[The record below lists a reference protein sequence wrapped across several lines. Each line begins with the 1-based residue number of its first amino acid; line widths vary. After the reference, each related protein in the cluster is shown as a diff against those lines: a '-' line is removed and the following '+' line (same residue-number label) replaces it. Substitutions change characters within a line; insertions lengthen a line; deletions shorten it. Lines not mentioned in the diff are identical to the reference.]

1 MRGVIF
7 LKKPTVISLFSG
19 AGGMDLGFIEAGF
32 DIVWAND
39 FQKDAVITYQNNIGN
54 HIIHGDIRA
63 VKSSDIPNNPD
74 IVIGGFPCQGFS
86 IANKYRSMEDE
97 RNFLYRELWRIIR
110 DKQPKFFLAENV
122 KGLISMEKGQIIEM
136 IKNDF
141 ESIGYKVDWKI
152 LTASDYGVPQNRER
166 VFIIGNR
173 IDIENEFPIPTH
185 SSAGDLLPQI
195 SVNEAIGWLADAPL
209 KDVSFEWK
217 GQLIHNHIAAT
228 NVHDKFFARKFDVHQ
243 PDICDYLQVWRKQKG
258 ISVKQID
265 EIFGYRHTAGHWFR
279 KDKSGSIPKV
289 DDWWKLKELLEFDD
303 TYDEKVTSFV
313 EKEITFDQN
322 LRITNWD
329 TPSDTITASGPEIHI
344 NKERRLS
351 VREAAI
357 LQTFPMEH
365 IFHGSRSS
373 QYRQV
378 GNAVPVLM
386 AYHLAKTIYSLLEK
400 NS

>member
-1 MRGVIF
+1 ME
-7 LKKPTVISLFSG
+7 KPTVVSLFSG
-19 AGGMDLGFIEAGF
+19 AGGMDLGFMQAGF

-39 FQKDAVITYQNNIGN
+39 FQKDAVMTYQANIGD
-54 HIIHGDIRA
+54 HIVLGDIRSI
-63 VKSSDIPNNPD
+63 KSSDIPDNPD
-74 IVIGGFPCQGFS
+74 IIIGGFPCQGFS
-86 IANKYRSMEDE
+86 IANKHRSMEDE

-122 KGLISMEKGQIIEM
+122 KGLISMANGEIIEM
-136 IKNDF
+136 IKTDF
-141 ESIGYKVDWKI
+141 ESIGYSVEWKI
-152 LTASDYGVPQNRER
+152 LTTSEYGVPQNRER
-166 VFIIGNR
+166 VFIMGNR
-173 IDIENEFPIPTH
+173 IGVENEFPFPTH
-185 SSAGDLLPQI
+185 SFTSGVLMPPI
-195 SVNEAIGWLADAPL
+195 KVKEAIEWLSDAPL

-217 GQLIHNHIAAT
+217 GKIVHNHIAAT
-228 NVHDKFFARKFDVHQ
+228 NVHDKFFARKFDLHQ
-243 PDICDYLQVWRKQKG
+243 PDICEYLQVWRKEKG

-289 DDWWKLKELLEFDD
+289 HDWWRLKELLGFDN
-303 TYDEKVTSFV
+303 TYDEVVTTFV
-313 EKEITFDQN
+313 EKEITFEQN

-357 LQTFPMEH
+357 LQTFPLNH
-365 IFHGSRSS
+365 IFHGSKSS

-386 AYHLAKTIYSLLEK
+386 AYHLAKTIHSSLSTTKE
-400 NS
+400 